1 MDLSRILLFRYILQG
16 SLTICIQSQKKE
28 NTKQGFLRN
37 VQEMGAYDP
46 QSSSQEKVT
55 NLFPNVSDN
64 YCVLKI
70 HQDVNNCDVSK
81 IVLFSEG
88 CDIL

>member
-1 MDLSRILLFRYILQG
+1 MIP
-16 SLTICIQSQKKE
+16 ICVQSQKKE
-28 NTKQGFLRN
+28 KRKTKQGFLRN

-46 QSSSQEKVT
+46 QSSREEKVT
-55 NLFPNVSDN
+55 NLFPNSSDN

-81 IVLFSEG
+81 IVIFSEG